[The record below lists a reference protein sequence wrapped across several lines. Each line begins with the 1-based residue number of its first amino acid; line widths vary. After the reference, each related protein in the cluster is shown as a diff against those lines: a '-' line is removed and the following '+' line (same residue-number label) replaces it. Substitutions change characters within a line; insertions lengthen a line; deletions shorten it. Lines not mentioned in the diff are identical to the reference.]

1 MSDKANSCKVVL
13 LGESGVGKTCIIS
26 RYVNNTYDEKSETTN
41 GASYASKIIDLEQYK
56 QSLRFDIW
64 DTAGQEKY
72 RSLTKFF
79 YKDAAIAILV
89 YDITRR
95 DSFEEVRKYWYEQL
109 KTCGEKNIV
118 IGLAGNKCDMF
129 DKEAVTEE
137 EARSFANEIGAQFQL
152 TSAFKNLGIEDLFRM
167 VGCKYLDPNFQDKIN
182 DETKEE
188 KKNITLEN
196 NTSQKKKKDKKWC

>member
-41 GASYASKIIDLEQYK
+41 GASYASKVIDLEQYK

-188 KKNITLEN
+188 KKNIALEN